1 MEAAGELTGDDTA
14 AAVAKVAADQI
25 KADDD
30 APIEGRLAKFTG
42 DAAGGIGD
50 SGFLGD
56 KVGQT
61 VTSVGKVVGDIG
73 EAAAKIRSKDD
84 KEKS

>member
-1 MEAAGELTGDDTA
+1 MTGDDTA

-56 KVGQT
+56 KVGPIAT
-61 VTSVGKVVGDIG
+61 TVGKVVGDNAKDIG
-73 EAAAKIRSKDD
+73 KMGGKDD
-84 KEKS
+84 KDKS